1 MGVSVLQNLP
11 YVRCKASICISLLQ
25 LDNRCFWMS
34 LGKLQVTVS
43 MSSSV
48 KWIVIV
54 GTSWSCCVVTQ
65 ELMHLNHVALA
76 SEHYAVLSFS
86 LSSSVIFFSLFI
98 ILIFISSNLLFFF
111 FFCSFVCLSYCSFPL
126 AVNP

>member
-76 SEHYAVLSFS
+76 SEHYAVIAALGGIPAFQTPM
-86 LSSSVIFFSLFI
+86 VFC
-98 ILIFISSNLLFFF
+98 LLK
-111 FFCSFVCLSYCSFPL
+111 SMPNVEATRAGRG
-126 AVNP
+126 AVQWRCP

>member
-1 MGVSVLQNLP
+1 MGVGVLQNLS

-25 LDNRCFWMS
+25 LDNPCLPMS

-65 ELMHLNHVALA
+65 ELMYLNHLALA
-76 SEHYAVLSFS
+76 SEH
-86 LSSSVIFFSLFI
+86 
-98 ILIFISSNLLFFF
+98 
-111 FFCSFVCLSYCSFPL
+111 
-126 AVNP
+126 